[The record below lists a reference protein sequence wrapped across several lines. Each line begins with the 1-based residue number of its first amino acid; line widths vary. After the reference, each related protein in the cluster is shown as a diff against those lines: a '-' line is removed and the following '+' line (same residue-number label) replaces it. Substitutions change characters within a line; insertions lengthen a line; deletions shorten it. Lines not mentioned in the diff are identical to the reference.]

1 MRHTIEEKRKMRNAR
16 KKRKRHHKSE
26 LKRAALI
33 KDALRE
39 VQRKTDEQRSI
50 ASKYYKLWRRSVEN
64 NKKLQNKLDNRE
76 TNIKKVYK
84 YQHVYHNTL
93 LIIFSSHTFI
103 QYVNYRYVL

>member
-1 MRHTIEEKRKMRNAR
+1 MRHTVEEKRKMRNER
-16 KKRKRHHKSE
+16 KKRKRSHKSE

-50 ASKYYKLWRRSVEN
+50 ASKYYKLWRRSVET

-76 TNIKKVYK
+76 SSIKKVYK
-84 YQHVYHNTL
+84 Y
-93 LIIFSSHTFI
+93 
-103 QYVNYRYVL
+103 